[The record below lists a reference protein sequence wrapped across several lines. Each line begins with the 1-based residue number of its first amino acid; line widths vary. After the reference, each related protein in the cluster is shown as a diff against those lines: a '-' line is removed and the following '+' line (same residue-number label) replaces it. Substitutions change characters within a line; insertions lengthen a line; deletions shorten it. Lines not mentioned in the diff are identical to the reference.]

1 MVASCN
7 RSIMTALMGGLLL
20 FKEIIMLV
28 GYLTVKETAEKWGIN
43 PRTVQ
48 TMCNDGRIANA
59 KKFGKAWA
67 IPENTEKPVD
77 KRGVSG
83 NYKNWRT
90 KYNKMVTE

>member
-48 TMCNDGRIANA
+48 TMCNDSRIAN
-59 KKFGKAWA
+59 
-67 IPENTEKPVD
+67 EKIRKSV
-77 KRGVSG
+77 G
-83 NYKNWRT
+83 NS
-90 KYNKMVTE
+90 